1 MIKLMFYAVLV
12 WVCFAMSASS
22 ISHAGVMPEQTRLIF
37 HEGQTQR
44 SLMLANTNPYP
55 VVVQTWVDD
64 GEGNRAP
71 ENSTSAMIALPSVF
85 RLQPQALQGLRI
97 VYDGSALPKDRE
109 SVSWLNLYEIPPAKT
124 DAPALPTRIAV
135 AMNTQMKIFYRP
147 AHLPSQPESM
157 AGSLT
162 FRIEQ
167 QAGAW
172 VLVCHNPS
180 PYHASFSSL
189 RVSATGHEYP
199 VAKALD
205 MMTPPLSEKTYPLG
219 HFTDDA
225 RASVPVNYTLIDD
238 DGHYL
243 DGHATAYVHRAQ

>member
-1 MIKLMFYAVLV
+1 
-12 WVCFAMSASS
+12 MSASS
-22 ISHAGVMPEQTRLIF
+22 IARAGVMPEQTRLIF

-55 VVVQTWVDD
+55 VVVQTWIDN

-85 RLQPQALQGLRI
+85 RLQPQAVQGLRI
-97 VYDGSALPKDRE
+97 VYDGSALPNDRE
-109 SVSWLNLYEIPPAKT
+109 SVSWLNLYEIPPAKA
-124 DAPALPTRIAV
+124 DAPALSTRIAV

-147 AHLPSQPESM
+147 AHLPSAPENM
-157 AGSLT
+157 ASSLT

-189 RVSATGHEYP
+189 RVGVQGHEQP

-205 MMTPPLSEKTYPLG
+205 MMAPPLGDKAYPLG
-219 HFTDDA
+219 GFSA
-225 RASVPVNYTLIDD
+225 GAQASVPVSYTLIDD
-238 DGHYL
+238 GGHYV
-243 DGHATAYVHRAQ
+243 DGRAVASVQNR

>member
-12 WVCFAMSASS
+12 WACFAMSASS

-55 VVVQTWVDD
+55 VVVQTWIDD

-135 AMNTQMKIFYRP
+135 TMNTQMKIFYRP

-238 DGHYL
+238 EGHYL

>member
-12 WVCFAMSASS
+12 WACFAMSASS

-147 AHLPSQPESM
+147 AQLPSQPGSM
-157 AGSLT
+157 ASSLT

-238 DGHYL
+238 EGHYL

>member
-1 MIKLMFYAVLV
+1 MIKLMYYAVLV
-12 WVCFAMSASS
+12 WACFAMSASS
-22 ISHAGVMPEQTRLIF
+22 ILHAGVMPEQTRLIF

-71 ENSTSAMIALPSVF
+71 ENSTSAMISLPSVF

-109 SVSWLNLYEIPPAKT
+109 SVSWLNLYEIPPAKA
-124 DAPALPTRIAV
+124 DAPELPTRIAV

-157 AGSLT
+157 ASSLT

-172 VLVCHNPS
+172 MLVCHNPS

-189 RVSATGHEYP
+189 RVGATGHEYP

-205 MMTPPLSEKTYPLG
+205 MMTPPFSEKTYPLG

-238 DGHYL
+238 EGHYL
-243 DGHATAYVHRAQ
+243 DGHATTYVRRAQ

>member
-1 MIKLMFYAVLV
+1 MIRLAFYSALL
-12 WVCFAMSASS
+12 WICAAMSASS
-22 ISHAGVMPEQTRLIF
+22 IARAGLMPEQTRLIF

-55 VVVQTWVDD
+55 VVVQTWIDN

-71 ENSTSAMIALPSVF
+71 ENSVSAMIALPSVF

-97 VYDGSALPKDRE
+97 VYDGSALPRDRE
-109 SVSWLNLYEIPPAKT
+109 SVSWLNLYEIPPAKA
-124 DAPALPTRIAV
+124 DAPALSTRVAV

-147 AHLPSQPESM
+147 AHLPSAPEKM
-157 AGSLT
+157 AGALT

-167 QAGAW
+167 QAGTW

-189 RVSATGHEYP
+189 RVGPQGHEQP
-199 VAKALD
+199 VAKSLD
-205 MMTPPLSEKTYPLG
+205 MMAPPLSDKAYPLSN
-219 HFTDDA
+219 FTHHAD
-225 RASVPVNYTLIDD
+225 ASVAVSYTLIDD
-238 DGHYL
+238 GGHYL
-243 DGHATAYVHRAQ
+243 DGHATASVQRAP

>member
-1 MIKLMFYAVLV
+1 MIRLAFYSALV
-12 WVCFAMSASS
+12 WICVAMSASS
-22 ISHAGVMPEQTRLIF
+22 IARAGLMPEQTRLIF

-44 SLMLANTNPYP
+44 SLMLANTNAYP
-55 VVVQTWVDD
+55 VVVQTWVDN

-71 ENSTSAMIALPSVF
+71 EDSVSAMIALPSVF

-109 SVSWLNLYEIPPAKT
+109 SVSWLNLYEIPPAKV
-124 DAPALPTRIAV
+124 DAPALSTRVAV

-147 AHLPSQPESM
+147 ANLPSAPEKM
-157 AGSLT
+157 AGALT

-167 QAGAW
+167 QAGTW

-189 RVSATGHEYP
+189 RVGVQGSEQP
-199 VAKALD
+199 VAKSLD
-205 MMTPPLSEKTYPLG
+205 MMAPPLSEKAYPLANFSHG
-219 HFTDDA
+219 ADA
-225 RASVPVNYTLIDD
+225 RVPVSYTLVDD
-238 DGHYL
+238 GGHYL
-243 DGHATAYVHRAQ
+243 DGHATASVHQMP